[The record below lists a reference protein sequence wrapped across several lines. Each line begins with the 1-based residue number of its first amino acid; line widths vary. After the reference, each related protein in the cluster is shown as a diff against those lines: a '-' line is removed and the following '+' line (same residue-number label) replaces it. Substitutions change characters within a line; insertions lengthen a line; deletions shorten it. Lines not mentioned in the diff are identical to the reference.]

1 MKSLEVEA
9 EEDMSK
15 GDEAAAVQKE
25 LVEIVRMLEL
35 KLRALEEK
43 NRLLEAEVRSL
54 KGKKRLLEA
63 ENRSL
68 KVNAEQDKERIKKLE
83 EEKIMHEIKKV
94 MHSDDQSSADTLFQS
109 EIRCQTILSS
119 HIKVEDLDRLLR
131 DAQVTLD
138 LNGFTPLETSS
149 PEKSE
154 FW

>member
-1 MKSLEVEA
+1 
-9 EEDMSK
+9 MSK

-43 NRLLEAEVRSL
+43 NRLLEAE
-54 KGKKRLLEA
+54 
-63 ENRSL
+63 NRSL

-83 EEKIMHEIKKV
+83 EEKIMHDIKKV

-109 EIRCQTILSS
+109 EIRCPTILSS

>member
-9 EEDMSK
+9 EEDMRK

-25 LVEIVRMLEL
+25 EVEIVRMIEL

-43 NRLLEAEVRSL
+43 NRLLEAENRSL
-54 KGKKRLLEA
+54 KGKKRSLEA
-63 ENRSL
+63 EVRSL

-83 EEKIMHEIKKV
+83 EEIKNV